1 MTRLLTALALL
12 ALFVLMLLRG
22 PAVGFFL
29 LVAVLGG
36 IAVWEAYGLLE
47 RRGSRPFKALGTAA
61 AIATMAAFLVS
72 PDAAHGPIGP
82 ALPVVATTIAALVA
96 AMARRAEPGEMLD
109 AAVSTLFP
117 YLFVGLTLA
126 YTVGLR
132 AVDDRAGRDLPLL
145 LLLCLAA
152 SDSAALYVG
161 RSVGRRRLAP
171 GLSPKK
177 SWEGA
182 VAGIAASVFAAFVAL
197 WTFYTRLTPAHCVA
211 LGVLLGVAGIVGD
224 LAESMV
230 KRAAGA
236 KDSSGILPG
245 HGGLLDRA
253 DSLLFT
259 APVLYYYYFLFL
271 ESA

>member
-1 MTRLLTALALL
+1 MGGTVATLIAAMTRREDPGA
-12 ALFVLMLLRG
+12 ML
-22 PAVGFFL
+22 
-29 LVAVLGG
+29 
-36 IAVWEAYGLLE
+36 EAA
-47 RRGSRPFKALGTAA
+47 SA
-61 AIATMAAFLVS
+61 
-72 PDAAHGPIGP
+72 
-82 ALPVVATTIAALVA
+82 
-96 AMARRAEPGEMLD
+96 
-109 AAVSTLFP
+109 TLFP
-117 YLFVGLTLA
+117 FLFVGLSLA

-161 RSVGRRRLAP
+161 RSLGRHRLAP
-171 GLSPKK
+171 ALSPKK

-182 VAGIAASVFAAFVAL
+182 VAGIGASVFAAFVAHF
-197 WTFYTRLTPAHCVA
+197 TFYTRLTPLHCVTV
-211 LGVLLGVAGIVGD
+211 GVLVGLAGILGD

-271 ESA
+271 DRP